1 VSETP
6 ALGRWGCSVGGHAL
20 SPRGAVVLRWP
31 DAGGGVYLWAVQQI
45 FVRDGE
51 GKVYGPLEPVTVE
64 LLIDGGVLN
73 GALLVS
79 TDGVRYGSPARYPAL
94 KDYFPRH
101 LWADDGEPLSAG
113 GSVPVLAVTA
123 EVGATPG
130 PARPAA
136 PPRPA
141 VASSAVA
148 PPPAVA
154 PGPAPRAASTA
165 PTAPGP
171 LPKVTAAIPVVSAIP
186 ANNVVPS
193 IPPVGPA
200 APRKTTTGSFNMA
213 PPAARPTPAAGTQ
226 PVPPPPVET
235 RFSNPAPGTAQQART
250 PTPPSVMPVPPR
262 TTTPRPS
269 QAQAAPS
276 PGSSYM
282 VASGDLAEIS
292 AIRLYAQAAETNVSG
307 LFTFQLSDRSI
318 LAHFR
323 KGNPEFIDST
333 HPEDAVDDFLSKAG
347 VVTAEQLKV
356 AEKEKGRFGGE
367 VLSTLFALGLI
378 NPAYVFPALSQR
390 AAALLLR
397 AFLAPAGIF
406 QYQPLELPS
415 SKSLPL
421 GNRWGFL
428 AEVMR
433 RFPLAELKRRMM
445 DVRQRPLVRRSAGEA
460 LPDLRFTAQELR
472 VLGYFDG
479 TLSLALLAQSH
490 PGEMETILR
499 VALLLRELD
508 ALSFPEVELK
518 GGAAPT
524 GEHTVVPPPPPRPPL
539 APPPPAPAKP
549 ASTAPPRVVP
559 APTPPPSAAPRAVSP
574 PTPTPSPAAAQRAF
588 LSTPTPSPGTPV
600 DFAMEI
606 RMLRTRLEKGKSLN
620 HFQILGLSDKA
631 DAAAVKTAYFKLAKL
646 YHPDTVPQDA
656 PPELADLRAHA
667 FSVVGEASRVL
678 GDDQSR
684 ADYLESLK
692 AGGGSSVDVR
702 QVLAAEDTFHKGV
715 AFIKARRFVEAVKTL
730 DDAITLNPREG
741 EFYAWRGYARF
752 FTTVDKKV
760 SLVDAMRDL
769 HHALKLTERCAPAH
783 YLIGQLHKL
792 SGDNTLAL
800 KHFKKCVSL
809 DAAHVD
815 ALREVRLLTGR

>member
-1 VSETP
+1 
-6 ALGRWGCSVGGHAL
+6 
-20 SPRGAVVLRWP
+20 
-31 DAGGGVYLWAVQQI
+31 VQQI
-45 FVRDGE
+45 FVRDAA

-101 LWADDGEPLSAG
+101 LWGDDGEAPSTGDA
-113 GSVPVLAVTA
+113 VPVLLAADVATL
-123 EVGATPG
+123 ATPT
-130 PARPAA
+130 PQPAA
-136 PPRPA
+136 A
-141 VASSAVA
+141 VAPAPKA
-148 PPPAVA
+148 PPPPAVA
-154 PGPAPRAASTA
+154 PAPRPAAPSSTGPAPTGQ
-165 PTAPGP
+165 PGV
-171 LPKVTAAIPVVSAIP
+171 LPRVTAAIPAVSQSP
-186 ANNVVPS
+186 TLANNVVPA
-193 IPPVGPA
+193 IPPM
-200 APRKTTTGSFNMA
+200 APTKKTPTGGFTMA
-213 PPAARPTPAAGTQ
+213 PPATRPTPSAGTSA
-226 PVPPPPVET
+226 VLAPPPVAET
-235 RFSNPAPGTAQQART
+235 RFSSGPSGATSPPKA

-262 TTTPRPS
+262 ASTPRPPP
-269 QAQAAPS
+269 AERT
-276 PGSSYM
+276 PGASYM

-292 AIRLYAQAAETNVSG
+292 AIRLYAQAAETNVTG
-307 LFTFQLSDRSI
+307 LFTFKLSDRSI
-318 LAHFR
+318 LVHFR

-333 HPEDAVDDFLSKAG
+333 HPEDAVEGYLSKAT

-356 AEKEKGRFGGE
+356 AHKERGRFGGE
-367 VLSTLFALGLI
+367 VLATLFALGLV
-378 NPAYVFPALSQR
+378 NPSLVFPVLTQR
-390 AAALLLR
+390 AATLLLR
-397 AFLAPAGIF
+397 AFLAPAGLF
-406 QYQPLELPS
+406 EYQPLELQPN
-415 SKSLPL
+415 KALPL

-428 AEVMR
+428 AETMR
-433 RFPLAELKRRMM
+433 RYPLGELKRRLR
-445 DVRQRPLVRRSAGEA
+445 DVRKRPLVRRGDGGSM
-460 LPDLRFTAQELR
+460 PDLRFTAQEMR
-472 VLGYFDG
+472 AFGYFDG
-479 TLSLALLAQSH
+479 TRSLALLAESH
-490 PGEMETILR
+490 PTEMETILR

-524 GEHTVVPPPPPRPPL
+524 GETSTVPPPPP
-539 APPPPAPAKP
+539 PPAAAPQ
-549 ASTAPPRVVP
+549 STAPPRVAAQP
-559 APTPPPSAAPRAVSP
+559 LSPTPSPASAPRAVPS
-574 PTPTPSPAAAQRAF
+574 PTPSPAASSRAVASPTPAPSAPPRAF
-588 LSTPTPSPGTPV
+588 LSTPTPVPGTPV
-600 DFAMEI
+600 DFPTEI
-606 RMLRTRLEKGKSLN
+606 QMLRSRLAKGKSLN
-620 HFQILGLSDKA
+620 HFQILGLSEKA
-631 DAAAVKTAYFKLAKL
+631 DGAAVKAAYFKLAKL
-646 YHPDTVPQDA
+646 YHPDTVPPEA
-656 PPELADLRAHA
+656 PPELAELKAQA

-692 AGGGSSVDVR
+692 SGGGNSVDVR

-752 FTTVDKKV
+752 FTSVDKKA

-769 HHALKLTERCAPAH
+769 HHALKLNERCAAAH

-815 ALREVRLLTGR
+815 AQREIRLLVGR

>member
-1 VSETP
+1 
-6 ALGRWGCSVGGHAL
+6 
-20 SPRGAVVLRWP
+20 
-31 DAGGGVYLWAVQQI
+31 VQQI
-45 FVRDGE
+45 FVRDAG

-101 LWADDGEPLSAG
+101 LWADDGEPLST
-113 GSVPVLAVTA
+113 SETVPLLLASDVA
-123 EVGATPG
+123 SPATPAPRAS
-130 PARPAA
+130 PAVASAPRPAA
-136 PPRPA
+136 PPAPA
-141 VASSAVA
+141 ASA
-148 PPPAVA
+148 PGQTGALPRVTAAIPPAVA
-154 PGPAPRAASTA
+154 PLS
-165 PTAPGP
+165 
-171 LPKVTAAIPVVSAIP
+171 S
-186 ANNVVPS
+186 NVVPS
-193 IPPVGPA
+193 IPPLAPA
-200 APRKTTTGSFNMA
+200 AKKTTTGSFNMA
-213 PPAARPTPAAGTQ
+213 PPAARPTPAVGTQ
-226 PVPPPPVET
+226 AIPPPPPAAAPPPPPEV
-235 RFSNPAPGTAQQART
+235 RFPGGPSSGPPHAARA
-250 PTPPSVMPVPPR
+250 PTPATGMPVPPR
-262 TTTPRPS
+262 TTTPRPPP
-269 QAQAAPS
+269 QPS
-276 PGSSYM
+276 TPGASYL

-292 AIRLYAQAAETNVSG
+292 AIRLYAQAAETNVTG
-307 LFTFQLSDRSI
+307 LFTFQLADRSI
-318 LAHFR
+318 LVHFR
-323 KGNPEFIDST
+323 KGSPEFIDST
-333 HPEDAVDDFLSKAG
+333 HPEDVVEGYLAKAS

-367 VLSTLFALGLI
+367 VLATLFALGLV
-378 NPAYVFPALSQR
+378 NPGLVFPVLSQR
-390 AAALLLR
+390 AATLLLR
-397 AFLAPAGIF
+397 AFLAPAGLF
-406 QYQPLELPS
+406 QHQPLELPTT
-415 SKSLPL
+415 KALPL

-445 DVRQRPLVRRSAGEA
+445 DVRQRPLVRRGDGGTM
-460 LPDLRFTAQELR
+460 PDLRFNAQETR
-472 VLGYFDG
+472 ALGYFDG
-479 TLSLALLAQSH
+479 TVSLALLAQSH

-524 GEHTVVPPPPPRPPL
+524 GEHSTVPPPPAARPSAPP
-539 APPPPAPAKP
+539 PPPPAPAP
-549 ASTAPPRVVP
+549 AAPQTAPAPAAAAPPTAPPRVAPPPVSPTP
-559 APTPPPSAAPRAVSP
+559 APAASPRAVSTPTPPPAASPRSFLA
-574 PTPTPSPAAAQRAF
+574 TPTPV
-588 LSTPTPSPGTPV
+588 PGTPV
-600 DFAMEI
+600 DFQTEI
-606 RMLRTRLEKGKSLN
+606 QMLRSRLQKGKSLN

-631 DAAAVKTAYFKLAKL
+631 DAAAVKAAYFKLAKL
-646 YHPDTVPQDA
+646 YHPDTVPPDG
-656 PPELADLRAHA
+656 PPELAELKAQA

-692 AGGGSSVDVR
+692 SGGGTSVDVR

-741 EFYAWRGYARF
+741 EFYAWRGYARY
-752 FTTVDKKV
+752 FTSLDKKA

-769 HHALKLTERCAPAH
+769 HHALKLNERCAPAH

-792 SGDNTLAL
+792 SGDNALAL

-815 ALREVRLLTGR
+815 AQREIRLLVGR

>member
-1 VSETP
+1 
-6 ALGRWGCSVGGHAL
+6 
-20 SPRGAVVLRWP
+20 
-31 DAGGGVYLWAVQQI
+31 VQQI

-79 TDGVRYGSPARYPAL
+79 TDGVRYGSPARYPGL

-101 LWADDGEPLSAG
+101 LWADDGEPLA
-113 GSVPVLAVTA
+113 TA
-123 EVGATPG
+123 EAVPLLLASDVATPAT
-130 PARPAA
+130 PA
-136 PPRPA
+136 PRPPPTA
-141 VASSAVA
+141 AAAQKASP
-148 PPPAVA
+148 PPPAA
-154 PGPAPRAASTA
+154 AASAPRPLAQSPSAPAAQGQ
-165 PTAPGP
+165 PGA
-171 LPKVTAAIPVVSAIP
+171 LPRVTAAIPVVGQSPVLAS
-186 ANNVVPS
+186 NVVPA
-193 IPPVGPA
+193 IAPMAPA
-200 APRKTTTGSFNMA
+200 KKTPTGSFNMA
-213 PPAARPTPAAGTQ
+213 PPAARPTPALGTQ
-226 PVPPPPVET
+226 ALSPPPPAEA
-235 RFSNPAPGTAQQART
+235 RFPGTSSGPPGPPKA
-250 PTPPSVMPVPPR
+250 PTPSGGMPVPPR
-262 TTTPRPS
+262 TSTPRAPP
-269 QAQAAPS
+269 AAS
-276 PGSSYM
+276 TPGASYM
-282 VASGDLAEIS
+282 VASGDLSEIS
-292 AIRLYAQAAETNVSG
+292 AIRLYAQAAETNVTG

-318 LAHFR
+318 LTHFR

-333 HPEDAVDDFLSKAG
+333 HPEDAVEGYLAKAA

-356 AEKEKGRFGGE
+356 AEKEKARFGGE
-367 VLSTLFALGLI
+367 VLATLFALGLV
-378 NPAYVFPALSQR
+378 NPGLVFPVLSQR

-397 AFLAPAGIF
+397 AFLAPGGVF
-406 QYQPLELPS
+406 EYQPLELPTN
-415 SKSLPL
+415 KALPL

-433 RFPLAELKRRMM
+433 RFPLPELKRRMM
-445 DVRQRPLVRRSAGEA
+445 DVRQRPLVRRGDGASM
-460 LPDLRFTAQELR
+460 PDLRFSAQEMR
-472 VLGYFDG
+472 ALGYFDG
-479 TLSLALLAQSH
+479 TRSLALLAQSH

-499 VALLLRELD
+499 VALLLRELE
-508 ALSFPEVELK
+508 ALSFPDVELK

-524 GEHTVVPPPPPRPPL
+524 GEHSSVPPPQPQRPVVPPPPA
-539 APPPPAPAKP
+539 APQ
-549 ASTAPPRVVP
+549 STTPPRVAPQPVSATPSP
-559 APTPPPSAAPRAVSP
+559 ATAPRAIPS
-574 PTPTPSPAAAQRAF
+574 PTPSPATASRAVASAAPTPTTPMRAF
-588 LSTPTPSPGTPV
+588 LATPTPVPGTPV
-600 DFAMEI
+600 DFPTEI
-606 RMLRTRLEKGKSLN
+606 QMLRTRLQKGKTLN

-631 DAAAVKTAYFKLAKL
+631 DAAAVKAAYFKLAKL
-646 YHPDTVPQDA
+646 YHPDTVPPDA
-656 PPELADLRAHA
+656 PPELAELKSQA

-692 AGGGSSVDVR
+692 SGGGTQVDVR

-752 FTTVDKKV
+752 FTSVDKKA

-769 HHALKLTERCAPAH
+769 HHALKLNERCAPAH

-815 ALREVRLLTGR
+815 AQREIRLLVGR